1 MEIVVKTD
9 EIVFKYTSQPSTDG
23 EGENNETPP
32 KLALDG
38 VSIAIAKGEF
48 VAVLGHNGSG
58 KSTLAKHINGLLLPE
73 QGAVWVKGI
82 STADEEKMWEIRQS
96 VGMVFQNPDNQ
107 IIATIVEEDVA
118 FGPENL
124 GIPPTEIRQ
133 RVDEALEAVGM
144 TKYAGNP
151 PHHLSGGQKQRVAIA
166 GILAMRPDI
175 IVMDES
181 TAMLDPIGRREVL
194 TVAKRLND
202 EGITIILITHYMDE
216 AAQADRIMV
225 MNGGKVVM
233 EGIPSEIFTQIG
245 RLKEI
250 GLDVP
255 QAVEIA
261 HKLRLGGL
269 NLPEGIVTGK
279 QLVEALMNVHRN

>member
-1 MEIVVKTD
+1 MEIVVKID
-9 EIVFKYTSQPSTDG
+9 EIVFEYGGQPSDDG
-23 EGENNETPP
+23 ENIETPP
-32 KLALDG
+32 NVALDG
-38 VSIAIAKGEF
+38 VSIAINKGEF

-58 KSTLAKHINGLLLPE
+58 KSTLAKHINGLLQPKE
-73 QGAVWVKGI
+73 GMVWVKGI
-82 STADEEKMWEIRQS
+82 PTSDEEKTWEIRQS

-124 GIPPTEIRQ
+124 GVPPAEIRV

-144 TKYAGNP
+144 TKFAGNP
-151 PHHLSGGQKQRVAIA
+151 PHQLSGGQKQRVAIA

-181 TAMLDPIGRREVL
+181 TAMLDPIGRREVMA
-194 TVAKRLND
+194 VAKRLNS

-216 AAQADRIMV
+216 AAQADRVVV

-233 EGIPSEIFTQIG
+233 EGVPADIFTQIDE
-245 RLKEI
+245 LKEI

-261 HKLRLGGL
+261 HKLRLGGID
-269 NLPEGIVTGK
+269 LPKGIVTGN
-279 QLVEALMNVHRN
+279 QLVEALTNVNRN